1 MTSTRCN
8 DRPILVTSDNLQTLL
23 RQMPV
28 ILRQLCRIASRLS
41 VGTIDLIAPN
51 GDQFRF
57 QGPDNAEQAA
67 SDRIAPPHA
76 VMIIKDPT
84 FVRRLIIGGDL
95 GFAEGYMRKE
105 WDTPDLSKLMMFLA
119 ANHRSG
125 HKLVPGR
132 PFLRIWQR
140 IRHQLN
146 RNTRLGSK
154 RNIHAHYDLGN
165 AFYNAW
171 LDRSMTY
178 SSAVFEAGDNDLE
191 SAQRRKYQRLAE
203 VTDLRPEHRVLEIGC
218 GWGGFA
224 EYAAREIGCH
234 VTGLT
239 ISREQFDFACKRI
252 QEAGLSDRVSIEL
265 RDYRDEAGSFD
276 RIVSIEMFEAVGEA
290 YWKVFFQQMRDRLV
304 AGGKVG
310 LQLIT
315 IRDEA
320 FQGYKREID
329 FIRRYVFPGG
339 MLPSNAILK
348 DLSAEFHLPIVLD
361 KGFAEDYAKTLVI
374 WRDRFL
380 DAWPKIAPLGFDER
394 FQRLWTYYLTY
405 CEVGF
410 ATRNIDV
417 RQMVFHK
424 PK

>member
-1 MTSTRCN
+1 MSSKRSSEQ
-8 DRPILVTSDNLQTLL
+8 PVVVTPENLHAVI
-23 RQMPV
+23 RQMPF

-41 VGTIDLIAPN
+41 VGTLDLIAPN
-51 GDQFRF
+51 GDRFRF
-57 QGPDNAEQAA
+57 HGPAKEADAAQAQAA
-67 SDRIAPPHA
+67 APHA

-95 GFAEGYMRKE
+95 GFAEGFMRNE
-105 WDTPDLSKLMMFLA
+105 WDTPDLSQLMMFLA
-119 ANHRSG
+119 VNHRSG

-140 IRHQLN
+140 IRHSLN

-165 AFYNAW
+165 AFYKAW

-178 SSAVFEAGDNDLE
+178 SSAIFEPGDNDLE

-203 VTDLRPEHRVLEIGC
+203 ATDIRPEHHVLEIGC

-224 EYAAREIGCH
+224 EYAAREIGCR

-239 ISREQFDFACKRI
+239 ISQEQYDYACKRVK
-252 QEAGLSDRVSIEL
+252 EAGLSDRISIEL
-265 RDYRDEAGSFD
+265 RDYRDEAGSYD

-290 YWKVFFQQMRDRLV
+290 YWQAFFRQMHDRLV
-304 AGGKVG
+304 VGGKAG
-310 LQLIT
+310 IQLIT

-320 FQGYKREID
+320 FDGYKKEID

-339 MLPSNAILK
+339 MLPSNAILTN
-348 DLSAEFHLPIVLD
+348 LSSAFRLPVVSD
-361 KGFAEDYAKTLVI
+361 KGYADDYAQTLMI

-380 DAWPKIAPLGFDER
+380 AAWPEIAPLGFDAR
-394 FQRLWTYYLTY
+394 FQRLWQYYLTY

-410 ATRNIDV
+410 ATKNIDV
-417 RQMVFHK
+417 RQMVFCR
-424 PK
+424 PD

>member
-1 MTSTRCN
+1 MNSTGCN
-8 DRPILVTSDNLQTLL
+8 DRIFIVTPENLQAAL
-23 RQMPV
+23 RQMPL
-28 ILRQLCRIASRLS
+28 ILRQLCRIVSRLS
-41 VGTIDLIAPN
+41 VGTLDLIAPN
-51 GDQFRF
+51 GDRYRF
-57 QGPDNAEQAA
+57 QGPTKDQQAEQ
-67 SDRIAPPHA
+67 DEITLPHA

-84 FVRRLIIGGDL
+84 FIRRLIIGGDL

-105 WDTPDLSKLMMFLA
+105 WDTPDLTKLMMFLA

-125 HKLVPGR
+125 HKLVPGK

-140 IRHQLN
+140 IRHYLN

-165 AFYNAW
+165 AFYETW

-178 SSAVFEAGDNDLE
+178 SSAIFDSGDNDLE
-191 SAQRRKYQRLAE
+191 SAQRRKYQRIAE
-203 VTDLRPEHRVLEIGC
+203 ATGIKPEHRVLEIGC

-239 ISREQFDFACKRI
+239 ISQEQYDFARKRV
-252 QEAGLSDRVSIEL
+252 QDAGLSDRVSIEL
-265 RDYRDEAGSFD
+265 RDYRDEVGSYD
-276 RIVSIEMFEAVGEA
+276 RIVSIEMFEAVGEM
-290 YWKVFFQQMRDRLV
+290 YWKVFFQQMHDRLV
-304 AGGKVG
+304 AGGRAG

-320 FQGYKREID
+320 FDGYKREMD

-339 MLPSNAILK
+339 MLPSNAILQR
-348 DLSAEFHLPIVLD
+348 LSTRFQLPIISD
-361 KGFAEDYAKTLVI
+361 FGFADDYGKTLAM
-374 WRDRFL
+374 WRERFL
-380 DAWPKIAPLGFDER
+380 DAWPRIAPLGFDER
-394 FQRLWTYYLTY
+394 FQRLWQYYLTY

-410 ATRNIDV
+410 ATKNVDV
-417 RQMVFHK
+417 RQMVFSK
-424 PK
+424 PA